1 MKNIL
6 ILILIASTALSSCKS
21 IQCKIDARKA
31 VKHQIKAAERIERLI
46 ARGCDFEIDSILKA
60 RTIQK
65 VNTTDT
71 IYKDVLIEVPS
82 DKLVWEQKLMCDSL
96 GNVVLDMERRLK
108 KKPKFIKGEVKVVD
122 NVITVECNLD
132 SAEAVIEHQQAVI
145 VNLESTI
152 ETLKKREVSLKEQPK
167 EGFWEG
173 AKGVLIWLI
182 VLVVLAIIAR
192 ITYYKLKL

>member
-1 MKNIL
+1 MKKLI
-6 ILILIASTALSSCKS
+6 ILILIASTALTGCKS

-31 VKHQIKAAERIERLI
+31 VKHQVKAAERIERLI

-65 VNTTDT
+65 VTNIDT
-71 IYKDVLIEVPS
+71 VYQDVYIEVPS
-82 DKLVWEQKLMCDSL
+82 DKLIFEQKVRCDSL

-108 KKPKFIKGEVKVVD
+108 KKPKYIKGEVKVVD

-152 ETLKKREVSLKEQPK
+152 ETLKRKEVSLQEQPK